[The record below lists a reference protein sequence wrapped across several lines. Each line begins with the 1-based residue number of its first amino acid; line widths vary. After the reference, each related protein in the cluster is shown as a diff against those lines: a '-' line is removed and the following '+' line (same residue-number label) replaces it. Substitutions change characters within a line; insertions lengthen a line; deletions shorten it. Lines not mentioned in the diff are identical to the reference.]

1 MDLLQLKY
9 FAALAKKQHINAT
22 AQEMM
27 VTPSA
32 VSSSLARLE
41 KEMGLKLFD
50 RVGRNIRLNGY
61 GKVFSKYVDQVFTAL
76 GNAEAE
82 LQEMKSMSGQTI
94 SVAIT
99 NPNLWNKPLREF
111 YAMYPDIPVSLI
123 AFDTGGNPNAGQ
135 PANSRLE
142 EADFYIATSGTV
154 IDENQE
160 FESQTLFQ
168 SEVLLAVSPGHRFA
182 GRMSID
188 LAEAKDEW
196 FVNSPS
202 NTSFR
207 RFCDHLCQEAG
218 FTAKSRI
225 ECDYVLRPRM
235 LINENMVC
243 IATSLGKHSG
253 FYDDVIMI
261 PIINPPCTRPQAIYW
276 RAHSYQSKSAQIFK
290 EFLVE
295 YCKKW

>member
-32 VSSSLARLE
+32 ISSSLARLE
-41 KEMGLKLFD
+41 KELGLKLFD

-61 GKVFSKYVDQVFTAL
+61 GKVFSKYVDQVFDAL
-76 GNAEAE
+76 NNAEAE
-82 LQEMKSMSGQTI
+82 LQEMKNVGGQTI

-111 YAMYPDIPVSLI
+111 YTMYPDIPVSLI
-123 AFDTGGNPNAGQ
+123 AFDTGDSSDSPQSNPK
-135 PANSRLE
+135 LE
-142 EADFYIATSGTV
+142 KADFYIATTDTV
-154 IDENQE
+154 IDERQE

-182 GRMSID
+182 NRTSID

-202 NTSFR
+202 GTSFR
-207 RFCDHLCQEAG
+207 KFCDQLCREAG
-218 FTAKSRI
+218 FTPKSRI
-225 ECDYVLRPRM
+225 SCDYILRPKM

-243 IATSLGKHSG
+243 IATSLGKKSG
-253 FYDDVIMI
+253 FYDDVVMI
-261 PIINPPCTRPQAIYW
+261 PITNPVRTRPQAIYW
-276 RAHSYQSKSAQIFK
+276 RKKCYQSENACVFK
-290 EFLVE
+290 DFLVE
-295 YCKKW
+295 YFRTW